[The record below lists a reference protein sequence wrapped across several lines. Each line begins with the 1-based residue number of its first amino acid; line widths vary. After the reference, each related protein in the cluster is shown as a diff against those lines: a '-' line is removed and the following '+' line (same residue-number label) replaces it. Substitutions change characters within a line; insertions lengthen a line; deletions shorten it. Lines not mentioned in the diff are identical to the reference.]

1 MTITHIIK
9 IDNKAYILNE
19 TAYVITTDDE
29 HYTDAEILEHN
40 AELDIW
46 NEDTIKEGTENEH
59 YTAEEIYAHNEEL
72 DIWDISTIKAEAMID
87 DDETTVIYVPIDSA
101 NDYKEL
107 NPDLNIVGYNYNS
120 HEISEP
126 EYYDYAKII
135 CSTETNPE
143 MMSVLYERGLC
154 ANENYMTLAE
164 AKTCTNDDIDLL
176 LRSNTTVKSFDE
188 FKYFTGVTEIY
199 ERFAQG
205 ATELVSITLPN
216 TVTSIGKLAFGFGS
230 NDAGA
235 SKLETVNGVENVESL
250 GAGVFQNAKKLISLN
265 FTQKLK
271 TIGQAAFIGCQLL
284 ESVGDVSGVE
294 GNLANSEFYDCQH
307 LKSLNFSSKLTGTLD
322 RTFYNCQ
329 RLGSVGDM
337 SNITAISG
345 AFNRCYWLK
354 KLNLSKK
361 CTSIKSYA
369 FFYCRRLTDLGD
381 LSGVTTLGDNS
392 NCAFGYNYY
401 FQQQELHFPKVTTL
415 NKAVFRL
422 NGEEGVSYHYYLDTL
437 KLYFY
442 KSYDEMT
449 KKGKIVSNQSG
460 KTSAVNLKIY
470 FNGVEATQEQYATL
484 I

>member
-1 MTITHIIK
+1 MQIEHIIT
-9 IDNKAYILNE
+9 INNKAYILQE
-19 TAYVITTDDE
+19 TAYVILTDDT

-40 AELDIW
+40 AGLDIW

-59 YTAEEIYAHNEEL
+59 YTAEEIDVHNEEL

-87 DDETTVIYVPIDSA
+87 DDETTVIYVPIDST
-101 NDYKEL
+101 NDYKVL

-199 ERFAQG
+199 EGFAQG
-205 ATELVSITLPN
+205 ATELTSITLPN
-216 TVTSIGKLAFGFGS
+216 TVTSLGKLALGFASADTGT
-230 NDAGA
+230 
-235 SKLETVNGVENVESL
+235 SKLERVNGVENVEYIGL
-250 GAGVFQNAKKLISLN
+250 GTFQKCISLKNIN

-271 TIGQAAFIGCQLL
+271 TIDGYGFNSCSNLKTVGDVSCVESVGDNAFLSCLKLKVLNFTNKLTSIGKNAFYECKNLV
-284 ESVGDVSGVE
+284 SVGDVS
-294 GNLANSEFYDCQH
+294 
-307 LKSLNFSSKLTGTLD
+307 
-322 RTFYNCQ
+322 
-329 RLGSVGDM
+329 
-337 SNITAISG
+337 NITQVNN
-345 AFNRCYWLK
+345 AFNRCYSLRRLNFSN
-354 KLNLSKK
+354 KL
-361 CTSIKSYA
+361 TTITGYA
-369 FFYCRRLTDLGD
+369 FFICKSLIELGD
-381 LSGVTTLGDNS
+381 LSGVTTLGNNTDIP
-392 NCAFGYNYY
+392 FGYLYNL
-401 FQQQELHFPKVTTL
+401 QQDLYFPKVTTL
-415 NKAVFRL
+415 NKKLFRL
-422 NGEEGVSYHYYLDTL
+422 NIDYDNEKYY
-437 KLYFY
+437 KNPINLYFD
-442 KSYDEMT
+442 KSYSEMT
-449 KKGKIVSNQSG
+449 RKGKIVNNQSG
-460 KTSAVNLKIY
+460 TTSAVNLKIY

>member
-1 MTITHIIK
+1 MK
-9 IDNKAYILNE
+9 IRTDIVTKAQVDDRLYILDKV
-19 TAYVITTDDE
+19 AHQI
-29 HYTDAEILEHN
+29 
-40 AELDIW
+40 ELPQGV
-46 NEDTIKEGTENEH
+46 TQ
-59 YTAEEIYAHNEEL
+59 
-72 DIWDISTIKAEAMID
+72 
-87 DDETTVIYVPIDSA
+87 IYVPTDSF
-101 NDYKEL
+101 NEYKEL
-107 NPDLNIVGYNYNS
+107 NPTLNIMSYNYNS
-120 HEISEP
+120 IKVQKPEFYEQVAVIVTSE
-126 EYYDYAKII
+126 
-135 CSTETNPE
+135 SNPE
-143 MMSVLYERGLC
+143 LMALLYSRELC

-164 AKTCTNDDIDLL
+164 AKGCTNTDIDLL

-188 FKYFTGVTEIY
+188 FQYFTGINEIL

-205 ATELVSITLPN
+205 ATELVSITLPL
-216 TVTSIGKLAFGFGS
+216 TVTTIGKLAFGFGS

-250 GAGVFQNAKKLISLN
+250 GAGVFQNAKKLKSLN

-271 TIGQAAFIGCQLL
+271 TIGQAAFNGCQSL

-329 RLGSVGDM
+329 RLGSVGDV

-460 KTSAVNLKIY
+460 KTSAVKLKIY
-470 FNGVEATQEQYATL
+470 FNGVEATPEQYATL